1 MRPERNHMD
10 SLAQRIACRHTIRV
24 AVLQATQGTS
34 TIRTASALDRD
45 MIVACLEVATLNT
58 SLEKTAGLG
67 TLVTKARKIWETVKK
82 APKLWEKLKEA
93 LGVESFQDL
102 PKAFKEWGQKGL
114 GVMRKLVDK
123 MRSTFPIS
131 LYIASKSKMPSLTDL
146 LGRVV
151 AANPKLEAALKAVN
165 TKVLMPLD
173 QWIEKNAPNLTRPL
187 KAAVFIW
194 VWLNVAE
201 ISWDMKSLMDGFT
214 GAISFGEL
222 FASLPESGIGAV
234 LAVLGVGYHLLPVSI
249 LARIVWMVG
258 KNLISWKNGS
268 LVIHWEKITGDPKM
282 SDERL
287 ALA

>member
-1 MRPERNHMD
+1 MEA
-10 SLAQRIACRHTIRV
+10 LAQRITCRHMIRV
-24 AVLQATQGTS
+24 AVDQATYGKS
-34 TIRTASALDRD
+34 TIRTASALDRK
-45 MIVACLEVATLNT
+45 MIVACLEVATLGT
-58 SLEKTAGLG
+58 DLEKTAGLG
-67 TLVTKARKIWETVKK
+67 NLIAKAKKLWEMVKK
-82 APKLWEKLKEA
+82 APSLWTKLKEA

-102 PKAFKEWGQKGL
+102 PKVFKEWGQKGL
-114 GVMRKLVDK
+114 GVMRKMVDK
-123 MRSTFPIS
+123 MKSTFPIS

-146 LGRVV
+146 LGRIV
-151 AANPKLEAALKAVN
+151 ASSPKLEAALKAVN

-173 QWIEKNAPNLTRPL
+173 TWIEKNAPNLTRPL
-187 KAAVFIW
+187 KAAVFVW

-234 LAVLGVGYHLLPVSI
+234 LAVLGVGYHLLPISI
-249 LARIVWMVG
+249 LARIVWLVG

-268 LVIHWEKITGDPKM
+268 LVIHWDKITGDKKM
-282 SDERL
+282 SNETL